1 MQMTTSLDHKM
12 NTSPDKA
19 DEHASGGKMN
29 VSPDSARWT
38 CICTKMQI
46 KMSQDN
52 ADERVSRQRR
62 WQSLRTMQWNM
73 SQNMSPDN
81 VGDNANEHGQCKVNV
96 HPTNV
101 EGHASGLC
109 RWPVSGRC
117 RWPRLRTMHWTMSH
131 NMSSDNVGEHVLGPC
146 KWTWTMKAEHAPNK
160 RRWKCL
166 RTMQMN
172 MSQDNEDEHISGQC
186 IVTRLRTCLQTM
198 QITMFP
204 DNALEH
210 VSEHV
215 SRQCKWTCLP
225 EMQMTMSLDNALEH
239 VSGQCRWTEHI

>member
-1 MQMTTSLDHKM
+1 M
-12 NTSPDKA
+12 NMHLHENEDK
-19 DEHASGGKMN
+19 N
-29 VSPDSARWT
+29 VSGQRRWT
-38 CICTKMQI
+38 CIQTTQMTK
-46 KMSQDN
+46 SPDT
-52 ADERVSRQRR
+52 ALEHV
-62 WQSLRTMQWNM
+62 

-131 NMSSDNVGEHVLGPC
+131 KMSSDNVDEHVLGPC

-166 RTMQMN
+166 RTMTMN
-172 MSQDNEDEHISGQC
+172 ISQDN
-186 IVTRLRTCLQTM
+186 
-198 QITMFP
+198 
-204 DNALEH
+204 AL
-210 VSEHV
+210 
-215 SRQCKWTCLP
+215 
-225 EMQMTMSLDNALEH
+225 
-239 VSGQCRWTEHI
+239 